1 MSKFP
6 EPKVVGLLATLPY
19 APLPCSQQSACSPT
33 QPCTPTPASSPPVVR
48 PPLPRSNVPVLRQQQ
63 HQALRRIFG
72 YMGFDLNE
80 NWQEDR
86 EHYDNQKIHGLT
98 LPKVI
103 RTSAF
108 TARLDIEGC
117 DPLALPV
124 AALLVE
130 KVDMDAVIFSLME
143 VPEAQTQIAPSS
155 HKVRIEVV
163 SKDC

>member
-1 MSKFP
+1 
-6 EPKVVGLLATLPY
+6 
-19 APLPCSQQSACSPT
+19 
-33 QPCTPTPASSPPVVR
+33 
-48 PPLPRSNVPVLRQQQ
+48 
-63 HQALRRIFG
+63 
-72 YMGFDLNE
+72 
-80 NWQEDR
+80 
-86 EHYDNQKIHGLT
+86 
-98 LPKVI
+98 
-103 RTSAF
+103 
-108 TARLDIEGC
+108 LDIEGC